1 MCYLLRSCWHP
12 WIKKVREKY
21 LPHVTSCEWLVT
33 RGFSMQQLA
42 GAVAGTRGENFQ
54 WNSRRVFLMFKK
66 RNSGRW
72 QRKVGLH
79 LSDRFSWVLRLV
91 DNLPWFYTNWHW
103 VHNRNSGVLG
113 EYLCS
118 APVLLWIRST
128 LWTST
133 WGQGRG
139 LFANISASKVTTVT
153 TILRPSIHPSI
164 PATGSQV
171 RLRIADDSSQA
182 SHHFGAAVSLGQN
195 KKST

>member
-1 MCYLLRSCWHP
+1 
-12 WIKKVREKY
+12 
-21 LPHVTSCEWLVT
+21 
-33 RGFSMQQLA
+33 
-42 GAVAGTRGENFQ
+42 
-54 WNSRRVFLMFKK
+54 MFKK

-139 LFANISASKVTTVT
+139 LFVNISASKVTTVT
-153 TILRPSIHPSI
+153 TIHPSIHPSI
-164 PATGSQV
+164 LPCHLATGSQV

-182 SHHFGAAVSLGQN
+182 SHHFGAAVSLGTEKKVSEKRCQN
-195 KKST
+195 SFCLMSIESIDTFQWNELCGTFCLSHKVLPLPLWIDLSDSTQGVGF